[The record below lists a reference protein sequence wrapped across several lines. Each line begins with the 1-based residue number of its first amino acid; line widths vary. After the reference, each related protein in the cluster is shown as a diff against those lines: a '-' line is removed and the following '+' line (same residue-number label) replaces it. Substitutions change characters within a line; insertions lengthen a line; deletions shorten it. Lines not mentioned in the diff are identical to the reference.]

1 MNDPLSMKQI
11 LRIAGFSLAILFLFL
26 SLQMVRLLAGESVC
40 NDGGAWGIPIHPNI
54 LIGIGVGVIS
64 FIIWKWRS
72 IMLGRMAVWG
82 VLFLAGGLSNLY
94 ERVVFGCVMDYVRT
108 FSGVPVFNMA
118 DVFLTI
124 AVLGFLWE
132 NGNINF
138 EC

>member
-1 MNDPLSMKQI
+1 MKQI
-11 LRIAGFSLAILFLFL
+11 LRTVRILLAVLFLFI
-26 SLQMVRLLAGESVC
+26 SLQMARLLAGESVC
-40 NDGGAWGIPIHPNI
+40 NDGGAWGIPIHLGI

-72 IMLGRMAVWG
+72 IMLGWMAVWG
-82 VLFLAGGLSNLY
+82 VLFLAGGLSNVY

-108 FSGVPVFNMA
+108 FSWFPVFNMA

-132 NGNINF
+132 NGNIKF